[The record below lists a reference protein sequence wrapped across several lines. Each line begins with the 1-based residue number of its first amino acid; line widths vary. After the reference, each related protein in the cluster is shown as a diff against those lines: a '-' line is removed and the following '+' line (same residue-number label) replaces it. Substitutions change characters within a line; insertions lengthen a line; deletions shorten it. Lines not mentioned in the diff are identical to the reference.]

1 MSAPSS
7 RLLELEQVGDVIV
20 AIVILRKILDE
31 QMTEAIGGRL
41 LGLVKDESTARMVL
55 DFSAVEFLTSVMF
68 GKIIALHRRTE
79 SLGGGLSVC
88 GLQPRVQ
95 EIFDLL
101 RLPLILHIYDS
112 RQEAL
117 QALGQD

>member
-7 RLLELEQVGDVIV
+7 RLLAVERIGDVTV
-20 AIVILRKILDE
+20 AAITIRKVLDE
-31 QMTEAIGGRL
+31 QMTEAIGGQL
-41 LGLVKDESTARMVL
+41 LGLVKDADTARLVL
-55 DFSAVEFLTSVMF
+55 DLSAVEFLTSVMF

-79 SLGGGLSVC
+79 ALGGGLSVC

-101 RLPLILHIYDS
+101 RLPLILHIYGT

-117 QALGQD
+117 QALGG